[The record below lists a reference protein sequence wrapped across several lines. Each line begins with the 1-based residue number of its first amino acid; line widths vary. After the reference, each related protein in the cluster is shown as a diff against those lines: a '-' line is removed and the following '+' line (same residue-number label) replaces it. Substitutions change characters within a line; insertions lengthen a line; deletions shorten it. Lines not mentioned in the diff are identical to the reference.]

1 MKQYLEKL
9 INQENLTTEEIQGL
23 MTSCINGG
31 VSESEIAS
39 FLTALRVKGET
50 PEEIAGMVEV
60 IRSHSTFNG
69 TRITNVM
76 DNCGTG
82 GDQSNSFN
90 ISTTAAF
97 VIAGAGIPVAKHGN
111 RSISSKTG
119 SADVLEH
126 LGVSLSFAKEH
137 VEEMLTEN
145 NIAFLFAPHVHAGL
159 KPFSKVRKDL
169 GLPTVFNLIGPLTN
183 PVQLDTQLLGVYRR
197 DMLPMLAEA
206 LKKLG
211 RRRALVVNGAGY
223 MDEASLAGENHFV
236 LLEEGNVTSFT
247 LHPEEVGL
255 PVVPNEKIQGGSA
268 ADNAEITQQVLQ
280 GIPGPYLD
288 TVLLNAGL
296 GLYANG
302 AAGTIRESVE
312 LARESIQ
319 SGAALKR
326 LENLV
331 SYSRKLI
338 GEVVS

>member
-1 MKQYLEKL
+1 MKKYLEKL
-9 INQENLTTEEIQGL
+9 INQENLTIDEIQIL
-23 MTSCINGG
+23 MNSCIQGE
-31 VSESEIAS
+31 VSDSEIAS

-50 PEEIAGMVEV
+50 PEEIAGMAEV
-60 IRSHSTFNG
+60 IRSHSTFHG
-69 TRITNVM
+69 TRIANVM

-126 LGVSLSFAKEH
+126 LGVSLSFSKEH
-137 VEEMLTEN
+137 VEEMLAEN

-159 KPFSKVRKDL
+159 KPFMKVRKDL
-169 GLPTVFNLIGPLTN
+169 GLPTVFNVIGPLTN
-183 PVQLDTQLLGVYRR
+183 PVQLDSQLLGVYRR
-197 DMLPMLAEA
+197 DLLPMLAEA
-206 LKKLG
+206 LNQLG
-211 RRRALVVNGAGY
+211 RRRALVINGAGY
-223 MDEASLAGENHFV
+223 MDEASLAGENHLV
-236 LLEEGNVTSFT
+236 LLEDGAIKPFT
-247 LHPEEVGL
+247 LHPEDVGL
-255 PVVPNEKIQGGSA
+255 SVVPNERIQGGSA
-268 ADNAEITQQVLQ
+268 ADNAEITKRVLN
-280 GIPGPYLD
+280 GESGPYLD

-296 GLYANG
+296 GIYANG

-319 SGAALKR
+319 SGAALNC

-331 SYSRKLI
+331 QYSKKLTS
-338 GEVVS
+338 EVVS